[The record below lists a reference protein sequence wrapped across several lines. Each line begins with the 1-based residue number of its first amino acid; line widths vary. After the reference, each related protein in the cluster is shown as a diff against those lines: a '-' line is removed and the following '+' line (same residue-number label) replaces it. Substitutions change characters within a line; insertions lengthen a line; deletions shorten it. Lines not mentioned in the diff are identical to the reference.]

1 MITTKGFR
9 SSPIYYKRILS
20 PKVFAVHLVP
30 KKVFILKKG
39 ELKPSERTKPVQFH
53 IDVNIKQVIIQPYEC
68 NTQPY
73 AQTSLDFRNLNR
85 WGFTPSR
92 GG

>member
-1 MITTKGFR
+1 MITTKD
-9 SSPIYYKRILS
+9 SDLCLS
-20 PKVFAVHLVP
+20 ITKGSCLQVFAVHLVP
-30 KKVFILKKG
+30 KKVFILEKG

-53 IDVNIKQVIIQPYEC
+53 VDVNIKQVNIQPYEC

-73 AQTSLDFRNLNR
+73 AQTSVDFRNLNR
-85 WGFTPSR
+85 WGFVPSR

>member
-1 MITTKGFR
+1 MITTRIR
-9 SSPIYYKRILS
+9 SLPIYYKKILS
-20 PKVFAVHLVP
+20 SKIFAARLVP

-53 IDVNIKQVIIQPYEC
+53 VDVNIKQVITQPYEC
-68 NTQPY
+68 KTQPY

-85 WGFTPSR
+85 
-92 GG
+92 